1 MSLPLN
7 KREILETMLI
17 NDKPAKATDIAKETG
32 RDFKPVM
39 MHILGLI
46 RMGYA
51 YTPEKGLYVITE
63 KGKQAL
69 GLPETNK
76 EAAKT
81 IIAQIPSNKAF
92 HFYSDIGKPLNLYAN
107 SLQDFSSKIPKA
119 GEVSIEF
126 HLKRGDF
133 EAWFAEIGD
142 LELAKKASLLKERK
156 VTGPDLSPRLQNLVE
171 KRLRALA
178 VIAC

>member
-69 GLPETNK
+69 GLPETSK

-81 IIAQIPSNKAF
+81 IIAHIPSNKAF
-92 HFYSDIGKPLNLYAN
+92 HFYCDIGKPLNVYAC
-107 SLQDFSSKIPKA
+107 SLQDFCEQNPESGRSFNRI
-119 GEVSIEF
+119 S
-126 HLKRGDF
+126 L
-133 EAWFAEIGD
+133 EA
-142 LELAKKASLLKERK
+142 R
-156 VTGPDLSPRLQNLVE
+156 
-171 KRLRALA
+171 RLRSL
-178 VIAC
+178 VYRNWRSGNGQKSIPSEGKKSYRT

>member
-17 NDKPAKATDIAKETG
+17 NDKPAKATDIAKDTG

-51 YTPEKGLYVITE
+51 YTPEKGLYAITG

-69 GLPETNK
+69 GLPETSK

-81 IIAQIPSNKAF
+81 IIAQIPLNKAF
-92 HFYSDIGKPLNLYAN
+92 HFYADIGKPLNVYAYR
-107 SLQDFSSKIPKA
+107 LQDFPDKIQKA
-119 GEVSIEF
+119 GSNSVEF
-126 HLKRGDF
+126 HSKRGDF
-133 EAWFAEIGD
+133 EAWFAELGD
-142 LELAKKASLLKERK
+142 VELAKKASLLKERK
-156 VTGPDLSPRLQNLVE
+156 IMEPDLSSRLHNLVE
-171 KRLRALA
+171 KRLRELA
-178 VIAC
+178 VLAC

>member
-17 NDKPAKATDIAKETG
+17 NDKPAKATDIAKDTG

-39 MHILGLI
+39 MHILGLV
-46 RMGYA
+46 RMGYV
-51 YTPEKGLYVITE
+51 YTPEKGLYAITA

-69 GLPETNK
+69 GLPETSK

-81 IIAQIPSNKAF
+81 IIAQIPLNKAF
-92 HFYSDIGKPLNLYAN
+92 HFYSDIGKPLNVYAY
-107 SLQDFSSKIPKA
+107 SLQDFSSKIQKA
-119 GEVSIEF
+119 GSSSVEF
-126 HLKRGDF
+126 HSKRGDF
-133 EAWFAEIGD
+133 EAWFAGVGD

-156 VTGPDLSPRLQNLVE
+156 VTGPDLSTRLQNLVE

-178 VIAC
+178 VVAC

>member
-1 MSLPLN
+1 MSLPIN

-17 NDKPAKATDIAKETG
+17 NDKPAKATDIAKDTG

-46 RMGYA
+46 RMGYV
-51 YTPEKGLYVITE
+51 YTPEKGLYAIAG

-69 GLPETNK
+69 GLPETSK

-81 IIAQIPSNKAF
+81 IIAQFPSNKAF
-92 HFYSDIGKPLNLYAN
+92 HFYFDIGKPLDVYAC
-107 SLQDFSSKIPKA
+107 SLQDFSSKISKA
-119 GEVSIEF
+119 GQGSIEF

-133 EAWFAEIGD
+133 EAWFAAIGD
-142 LELAKKASLLKERK
+142 LELAKVALLLKERK
-156 VTGPDLSPRLQNLVE
+156 VAGPDLSARLQNLVE

>member
-17 NDKPAKATDIAKETG
+17 TDKPAKATDIAKETG

-51 YTPEKGLYVITE
+51 CKPEKGLYVITE

-69 GLPETNK
+69 GLAETSK
-76 EAAKT
+76 EASKT

-92 HFYSDIGKPLNLYAN
+92 HFYSDIGKPLNVYAC

-119 GEVSIEF
+119 GSTSIEF
-126 HLKRGDF
+126 HLRRGDF

-156 VTGPDLSPRLQNLVE
+156 VTGPDLSTRLQNLVE